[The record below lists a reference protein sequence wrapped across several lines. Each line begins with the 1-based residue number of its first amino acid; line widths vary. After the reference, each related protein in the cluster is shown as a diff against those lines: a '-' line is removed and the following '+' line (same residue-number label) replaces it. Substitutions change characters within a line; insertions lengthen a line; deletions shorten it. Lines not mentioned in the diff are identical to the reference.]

1 MESRGVLVPPLEVN
15 RFRKALHRCKWLQ
28 QLRVPAHGDRFARQ
42 PLLAADDE
50 GGGGTAAAPAP
61 QPEPAAVGSWRYL
74 VLSPAGQRA
83 LLESR
88 ASPADLEAFLRDC
101 GLTCAA
107 DLHHYLVSCQH
118 AAGTDGAD
126 GLTEGYM
133 PPGARRRAAYLAAV
147 AAADVRSVTE
157 EGGGDSAD
165 QSLERKLSRLQALLP
180 GDLSAAAVA
189 PTIPR
194 QLLADPSK
202 LQARSAGLA
211 QCAANVHH
219 WNLDAVPARD
229 YGAMLRYSLE
239 HLNERA
245 SAVAALP
252 ARQQEHIA
260 MSAAM
265 CDNDATFRNTI
276 QRLAR
281 ESTARPSG
289 AAAISSSSGECEEDD
304 DDDAG
309 RSEPVWSITLETV
322 DEVAA
327 TAPARA
333 ATKFIHCRDH
343 RRSTDD
349 EQRLTAAAAASG
361 AELLAVSASLW
372 AGLLLNVPGLGEGSS
387 VTTAA
392 DGRAGEDRTGAGKD
406 HQQVIAVRKR
416 SAETTRQNPI
426 LVLMVSYKGNIGTIT
441 RTAVQANAFEE
452 IVIIDPADGSGRVL
466 DRDIDY
472 YSVNNAPL
480 AKIRRFE
487 TAGQF
492 LAHVRSDPG
501 GLGKRE
507 MIATSLGPGSIN
519 AYSGRAKAALSS
531 PEGVILL
538 MGSEGDGL
546 PEQLLQSSTVKLRIP
561 SLSSS
566 INVASAFSIILTV
579 MLMRTGA

>member
-1 MESRGVLVPPLEVN
+1 MESHGVLVPPLEVN
-15 RFRKALHRCKWLQ
+15 RFRKALHRCQWLQ

-42 PLLAADDE
+42 PSLVAADDE
-50 GGGGTAAAPAP
+50 GGGTAVAPAP

-74 VLSPAGQRA
+74 VLSPAGQQA

-88 ASPADLEAFLRDC
+88 ASAADLEAFLRDC
-101 GLTCAA
+101 GLTRAA

-118 AAGTDGAD
+118 AAGAGDGD
-126 GLTEGYM
+126 GPMKEYM

-157 EGGGDSAD
+157 EGGGDPAD

-194 QLLADPSK
+194 QLLADQPK

-211 QCAANVHH
+211 QCAANIHH

-265 CDNDATFRNTI
+265 CDNDATFRKTI

-281 ESTARPSG
+281 GSTARPSG
-289 AAAISSSSGECEEDD
+289 AAAISSSSGECNE

-343 RRSTDD
+343 RKSADD

-361 AELLAVSASLW
+361 AELLAVSAKLW

-406 HQQVIAVRKR
+406 HQRVIAVRKR
-416 SAETTRQNPI
+416 SAETTRRNPI
-426 LVLMVSYKGNIGTIT
+426 LVLMVSYKGNMGTIQGLLS
-441 RTAVQANAFEE
+441 R
-452 IVIIDPADGSGRVL
+452 PMPS
-466 DRDIDY
+466 
-472 YSVNNAPL
+472 
-480 AKIRRFE
+480 K
-487 TAGQF
+487 
-492 LAHVRSDPG
+492 RS
-501 GLGKRE
+501 
-507 MIATSLGPGSIN
+507 
-519 AYSGRAKAALSS
+519 
-531 PEGVILL
+531 
-538 MGSEGDGL
+538 
-546 PEQLLQSSTVKLRIP
+546 
-561 SLSSS
+561 
-566 INVASAFSIILTV
+566 
-579 MLMRTGA
+579 